1 MRRRGAV
8 LKDLMTNSVLA
19 RDGRFLLVCAPAEA
33 DRTGR
38 LDLRRLTPFGVR
50 LTGACVALAAG
61 LLLGGAMKPELLSE
75 NSVSGPQQL
84 SGRSGVRAIA
94 AADEGAAMAAYRGNP
109 PDYVLGVGP
118 A

>member
-1 MRRRGAV
+1 M
-8 LKDLMTNSVLA
+8 KDLMKNSVLA
-19 RDGRFLLVCAPAEA
+19 RDGLFLMICAPAELN
-33 DRTGR
+33 RSGR
-38 LDLRRLTPFGVR
+38 MLDLRRLTPFGVR

-75 NSVSGPQQL
+75 NLVSGPQQL

-94 AADEGAAMAAYRGNP
+94 AADDGAAMAAYRGNP
-109 PDYVLGVGP
+109 PHYVLGLGP